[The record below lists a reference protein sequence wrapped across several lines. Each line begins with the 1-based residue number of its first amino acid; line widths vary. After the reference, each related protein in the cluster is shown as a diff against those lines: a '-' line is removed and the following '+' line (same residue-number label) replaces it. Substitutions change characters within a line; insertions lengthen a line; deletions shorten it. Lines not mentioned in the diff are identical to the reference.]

1 MTRIRQ
7 IIVLLA
13 LAALAGCAP
22 EGVDVEAEE
31 AALLQTDE
39 AWAAV
44 AFEGEEIDRIVSYW
58 ADDATLYSPAAPPV
72 QGKEALR
79 QFLSESLAIPG
90 SSIGWEPA
98 EVVVAPGGGLGYTTG
113 ENTLTAPDSAGN
125 LVTIRGRYVTIWRK
139 ESDGSWK
146 CVVDI
151 FNEGPSEEM

>member
-7 IIVLLA
+7 MIALLA

-22 EGVDVEAEE
+22 EVDVEAEE

-44 AFEGEEIDRIVSYW
+44 SFEGEEIDRIVSYW
-58 ADDATLYSPAAPPV
+58 ADDATVYLPEVAPV
-72 QGKEALR
+72 QGKETLR
-79 QFLSESLAIPG
+79 QLVSEMLEIPG
-90 SSIGWEPA
+90 SSISWEPT

-113 ENTLTAPDSAGN
+113 ENALTAPDSAGN
-125 LVTIRGRYVTIWRK
+125 LVTTRGRYVTIWRK

-151 FNEGPSEEM
+151 FNEGPSGDM

>member
-7 IIVLLA
+7 MIVLLA
-13 LAALAGCAP
+13 LAALAGCVP
-22 EGVDVEAEE
+22 EVDVEAEE

-44 AFEGEEIDRIVSYW
+44 ALEGEEIDRIVSYW
-58 ADDATLYSPAAPPV
+58 ADDATFYPPAAPPV

-79 QFLSESLAIPG
+79 QFVSESLEIPG
-90 SSIGWEPA
+90 FSISWEPA

-113 ENTLTAPDSAGN
+113 ENAFTAPDSSGN
-125 LVTIRGRYVTIWRK
+125 LVTMRGRYVTIWRK